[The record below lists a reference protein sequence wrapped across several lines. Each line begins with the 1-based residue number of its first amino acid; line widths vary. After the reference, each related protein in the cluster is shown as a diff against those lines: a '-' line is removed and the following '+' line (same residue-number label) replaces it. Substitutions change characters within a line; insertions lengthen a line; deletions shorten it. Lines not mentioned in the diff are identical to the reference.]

1 MTSLQTVDVI
11 CYKARFK
18 ILPLPQGSEMETDPM
33 RLAHK
38 RKVQAKLQK
47 RIKAIVANI
56 ATVTTSTA
64 VQSKVPSVHSKAAS
78 AHKLEQV
85 TSTSVQI
92 QLTPKQQ
99 QVLDIVRD
107 ATQGINPKAI
117 GLLAG
122 QEEAKASAWAA
133 GALKKLLDEK
143 LVEKTQT
150 GNKVTYQLAR

>member
-1 MTSLQTVDVI
+1 
-11 CYKARFK
+11 
-18 ILPLPQGSEMETDPM
+18 M

-47 RIKAIVANI
+47 RIKAIVANL
-56 ATVTTSTA
+56 ATVKSSTT
-64 VQSKVPSVHSKAAS
+64 VQQPAQSVHSKALS
-78 AHKLEQV
+78 AHQSEQAATPTV
-85 TSTSVQI
+85 TC

-99 QVLDIVRD
+99 QVLDIVRG
-107 ATQGINPKAI
+107 AVEGINPKAI

-143 LVEKTQT
+143 LVEKNQV
-150 GNKVTYQLAR
+150 GNKVTYTLTM

>member
-1 MTSLQTVDVI
+1 
-11 CYKARFK
+11 
-18 ILPLPQGSEMETDPM
+18 M

-47 RIKAIVANI
+47 RIKAIVANL
-56 ATVTTSTA
+56 ATVKATVKSSTS
-64 VQSKVPSVHSKAAS
+64 VQKPAQSVHSKALS
-78 AHKLEQV
+78 AHQSEQAATPTPTPTV
-85 TSTSVQI
+85 TC

-99 QVLDIVRD
+99 QVLEIVRG
-107 ATQGINPKAI
+107 AVEGINPKAI

-143 LVEKTQT
+143 LVEKNQV
-150 GNKVTYQLAR
+150 GNKVTYTLAV